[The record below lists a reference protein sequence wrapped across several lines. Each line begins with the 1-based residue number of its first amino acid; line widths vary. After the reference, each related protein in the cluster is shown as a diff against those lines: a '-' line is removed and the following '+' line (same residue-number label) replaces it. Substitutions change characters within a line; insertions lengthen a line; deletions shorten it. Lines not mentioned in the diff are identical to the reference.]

1 MKEGLRIM
9 PETDSFEMVH
19 FLWGRDFRRR
29 RRRTKG
35 CVSAIF
41 CRVELGLAAQYV
53 LPPPPPPIGEGGG
66 RAHLLLQLLLAKED
80 EQKMRPMLAG
90 PIGSHVLQNSMLLS
104 WLWWFRRLP
113 TLRQSNQT
121 KHWDSVMASHL
132 SILLYVFFLVFIVWS
147 MTTLVVCAS
156 N

>member
-1 MKEGLRIM
+1 M
-9 PETDSFEMVH
+9 
-19 FLWGRDFRRR
+19 
-29 RRRTKG
+29 
-35 CVSAIF
+35 SAIF

-53 LPPPPPPIGEGGG
+53 LPPPPPAIGEGGG

-90 PIGSHVLQNSMLLS
+90 PIGSHVSQNSMLLS
-104 WLWWFRRLP
+104 WMLVGVET

-121 KHWDSVMASHL
+121 KHLDSVMAS
-132 SILLYVFFLVFIVWS
+132 SILLYVFFLVFIVPS
-147 MTTLVVCAS
+147 TTALLVVLQVITLKHILHCR